1 MKKNLLLL
9 FLLVFNFCFSQ
20 DAIEIRLIDASIG
33 GVDYS
38 TWPLYIQSSDAN
50 MNIILQ
56 NHNVTTYEPREG
68 HPIVTYY
75 DRIIQVTCGT
85 CNYSNLLNDLLAY
98 NTVVESAQI
107 ITVSGPFS
115 DAAYSTL
122 VDIAIGIPTGVNSNN
137 IITTNDNGLNQIF
150 INHNVIYYQQTY
162 PSSTNLESLKIFSL
176 ACNCNVQSLR
186 SDLDNYNTVIVS
198 TEPMLG
204 GAQLNTT
211 NFFNKSF
218 KIYPNPF
225 EDTITIDTKLS
236 IKNFSIIDLIGKK
249 IIDTESNEVLNS
261 EVAKLNS
268 GTYILQLRSVEGIIH
283 NEKIIKN

>member
-1 MKKNLLLL
+1 MRKILFLLLL
-9 FLLVFNFCFSQ
+9 VNLSFSQ

-33 GVDYS
+33 GVDNS

-56 NHNVTTYEPREG
+56 NHNVTTYEPRGG
-68 HPIVTYY
+68 HPIANYN
-75 DRIIQVTCGT
+75 DRIIQVACGT

-107 ITVSGPFS
+107 ITMNGPFS
-115 DAAYSTL
+115 DAAYSKL
-122 VDIAIGIPTGVNSNN
+122 VDIAIGIPIGVNSNN

-150 INHNVIYYQQTY
+150 INHSVIYYQQTY
-162 PSSTNLESLKIFSL
+162 PSSSNLESLKIYSL

-186 SDLDNYNTVIVS
+186 SDLENYNTVIVS
-198 TEPMLG
+198 TEPMFG

-211 NFFNKSF
+211 KFFNRSF
-218 KIYPNPF
+218 KVYPNPF
-225 EDTITIDTKLS
+225 EDKITINTYLS

-268 GTYILQLRSVEGIIH
+268 GTYILQLQSVEGIIH